1 MKKLILTDL
10 VVAIDLAPAFA
21 LAQPSGGGTSRSG
34 TSGSGTSGT
43 GSSGGN
49 TSGSGTGA
57 PSTSPGTPS
66 TGPSNTPGAPT
77 PGSSSSGSSTNPS
90 VERATN
96 KADCER
102 VGGKWQVAQKSAGWA
117 GSQPWRSG
125 SVRPLYCWQ
134 GMTSCRKERPI
145 SKRSDRPDSNS
156 YPAND
161 CHRKK

>member
-1 MKKLILTDL
+1 MKKLILTGL
-10 VVAIDLAPAFA
+10 VVAIGLAPAFA
-21 LAQPSGGGTSRSG
+21 LAQAGGVGTSGSG

-49 TSGSGTGA
+49 TSRSGTGA

-77 PGSSSSGSSTNPS
+77 PGSSSTGSSTNPS

-102 VGGKWQVAQKSAGWA
+102 VGGKWQVAQKKCGAGWA
-117 GSQPWRSG
+117 GSPPG
-125 SVRPLYCWQ
+125 GLAL
-134 GMTSCRKERPI
+134 
-145 SKRSDRPDSNS
+145 SDRFT
-156 YPAND
+156 AG
-161 CHRKK
+161 KA